1 MPDEIK
7 NIKTYRKK
15 ERMILSRS
23 IRRRRRYIEV
33 AFGNN
38 DAARLLL
45 SKEKGVLFESNK
57 AYLPA
62 EDFVLAEFFDRYVNL
77 AFIDYSKV
85 TDTTNKPKKEKTIR
99 PELPAGFLEKLKQMC
114 YSDHTIRVYTTY
126 IGDFQQYLK
135 PDDINISRSLIHVR
149 QGKGKKDRY
158 TLLSKPF
165 INKLEEYRIA
175 YQPEKWLFEREAGVQ
190 FSESIVS
197 KKLKEIAHEAG
208 ITKRVY
214 PHLFRHSFATHLI
227 EQGTDLKIIKEL
239 LGHENIKTTEM
250 YVHIADTY
258 KSKIKS
264 PLDDIL
270 EEEI

>member
-45 SKEKGVLFESNK
+45 SMEKGVLFESNK

-85 TDTTNKPKKEKTIR
+85 TDTTNKPEKEKTIR
-99 PELPAGFLEKLKQMC
+99 PELPAGF
-114 YSDHTIRVYTTY
+114 
-126 IGDFQQYLK
+126 
-135 PDDINISRSLIHVR
+135 
-149 QGKGKKDRY
+149 
-158 TLLSKPF
+158 
-165 INKLEEYRIA
+165 
-175 YQPEKWLFEREAGVQ
+175 W
-190 FSESIVS
+190 
-197 KKLKEIAHEAG
+197 
-208 ITKRVY
+208 
-214 PHLFRHSFATHLI
+214 
-227 EQGTDLKIIKEL
+227 
-239 LGHENIKTTEM
+239 
-250 YVHIADTY
+250 
-258 KSKIKS
+258 KS
-264 PLDDIL
+264 
-270 EEEI
+270 